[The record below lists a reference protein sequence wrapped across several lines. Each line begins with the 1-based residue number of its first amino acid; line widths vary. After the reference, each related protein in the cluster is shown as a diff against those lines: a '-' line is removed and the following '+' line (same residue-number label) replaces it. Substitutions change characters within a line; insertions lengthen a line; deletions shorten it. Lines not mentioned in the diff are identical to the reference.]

1 MLSRQTAFT
10 LRSFIAALILAAAL
24 APAAYAAEAFYALQP
39 QAVGVRAPE
48 APAPAAVAVEPGSR
62 YLSQSELQIAG
73 FPAPPAVGS
82 AEDKADLAAVLQ
94 WQKDRTQAQ
103 CAAALAQSDETY
115 LALFGG
121 VNPFPVPLP
130 TEVGAFFKR
139 VGTETGD
146 AVRNIKKTYKRE
158 RPFVR
163 SAEVQPCLGR
173 VQGLSYPSGHA
184 AVARVYALVLSGL
197 LPRQGAIFNRA
208 ADQAALNRV
217 IGGVHHP
224 TDVEAGK
231 KLGELLFSK
240 FRQNPAFAADMSALS
255 KYLRRQ

>member
-1 MLSRQTAFT
+1 MLLRQTAFI
-10 LRSFIAALILAAAL
+10 LRSFIAALILAAGF
-24 APAAYAAEAFYALQP
+24 APAVHAGEAFYSLQP
-39 QAVGVRAPE
+39 RTVSVKAPE
-48 APAPAAVAVEPGSR
+48 APAPAAVAVEPAPR
-62 YLSQSELQIAG
+62 YLSQSELQISG
-73 FPAPPAVGS
+73 FPAPPAIGS

-94 WQKDRTQAQ
+94 WQKDRTGAQ
-103 CAAALAQSDETY
+103 CAAAMAQSDESY
-115 LALFGG
+115 LSLFGG

-130 TEVGAFFKR
+130 PEVGAFFKR

-240 FRQNPAFAADMSALS
+240 FRQNPAFAADMSGLS

>member
-1 MLSRQTAFT
+1 MFARQTAHL
-10 LRSFIAALILAAAL
+10 LRNFLIALCLAAGL
-24 APAAYAAEAFYALQP
+24 APAVHAEEAFYSLQP
-39 QAVGVRAPE
+39 RSVGIKAPE
-48 APAPAAVAVEPGSR
+48 TPAPAAAAAEPAAR
-62 YLSQSELQIAG
+62 YLSQAELQIDG
-73 FPAPPAVGS
+73 FPAPPAAGS
-82 AEDKADLAAVLQ
+82 PEDRADLAAVLQ

-103 CAAALAQSDETY
+103 CSAALAQSDETY

-130 TEVGAFFKR
+130 AEAGAFFRR
-139 VGTETGD
+139 VGAETGD
-146 AVRNIKKTYKRE
+146 AVRNIKKIYKRE

-163 SAEVQPCLGR
+163 SAEVKPCLGR

-184 AVARVYALVLSGL
+184 TVARVYALVLSGL

-217 IGGVHHP
+217 IGGAHHP

-231 KLGELLFSK
+231 KLGDLLFRK
-240 FRQNPAFAADMSALS
+240 FKQNPAFAADMAALS
-255 KYLRRQ
+255 KYISKQ

>member
-1 MLSRQTAFT
+1 MLLRRTALI
-10 LRSFIAALILAAAL
+10 LRNFIAALVLAAGL
-24 APAAYAAEAFYALQP
+24 VPAAYSYEAFNSLQP
-39 QAVGVRAPE
+39 QAAGVRAPE
-48 APAPAAVAVEPGSR
+48 APAPAAVISEQGSR
-62 YLSQSELQIAG
+62 YLSQTELQIDG
-73 FPAPPAVGS
+73 FPAPPAPGS

-94 WQKDRTQAQ
+94 WQKDRTEAQ
-103 CAAALAQSDETY
+103 CSAAMAQSDESY

-130 TEVGAFFKR
+130 PEAGAFFKR
-139 VGTETGD
+139 IGAETGD
-146 AVRNIKKTYKRE
+146 AVRNIKKTYRRE

-163 SAEVQPCLGR
+163 SAEVKPCLGR

-184 AVARVYALVLSGL
+184 AVARVYALVLSAM

-231 KLGELLFSK
+231 KLGDLLFRK
-240 FRQNPAFAADMSALS
+240 FRQNPAFAADMNALS
-255 KYLRRQ
+255 KYIRRQ